1 MKAAIFGAGFYT
13 PEKILTNFDLEKIVE
28 TTNEWI
34 IQRTG
39 IKERR
44 IAADNETTSDIA
56 LKASLK
62 AIENS
67 GIKKE
72 EIDYVI
78 VATVTGDYIFPAT
91 ANVLIDKLGING
103 IPSVDISAACS
114 GFVYGLELADALI
127 KSNKYNKIL
136 LVGAE
141 IFSRIVNWQDRTTCI
156 LFGDGAGAVIIGKSN
171 EGNGILSTYNSS
183 DGAKA
188 RLLFIEGGG
197 SFKPFSEEVLK
208 EKLMNVKMNGKE
220 VYKAAIEKMYEAIK
234 ISAKRAQIE
243 IQKIDYFIFHQANK
257 RIIDSIAEKF
267 NIPDEKIIIN
277 LDKYGNTSAAT
288 IPIALAEAIESER
301 IKKGNIIALSAMGA
315 GFTWGGAI
323 VKL

>member
-1 MKAAIFGAGFYT
+1 MNSAILGTGFYT
-13 PEKILTNFDLEKIVE
+13 PEKILTNFDLEKMVQ
-28 TTNEWI
+28 TTDEWI
-34 IQRTG
+34 TQRTG
-39 IKERR
+39 IKQRR
-44 IAADNETTSDIA
+44 IAADNESTSDIA

-78 VATVTGDYIFPAT
+78 VATVTGDFLFPAT
-91 ANVLIDKLGING
+91 ANVLIDKLGINN

-127 KSNKYNKIL
+127 KSGKYNKIL

-141 IFSRIVNWQDRTTCI
+141 TFSRIVNWEDRTTCI
-156 LFGDGAGAVIIGKSN
+156 LFGDGAGAVIIGKSD
-171 EGNGILSTYNSS
+171 EDNGILSTFNSS
-183 DGAKA
+183 DGSKA

-197 SFKPFSEEVLK
+197 SYKPFSQEVLK
-208 EKLMNVKMNGKE
+208 EKSMYVKMNGRE
-220 VYKAAIEKMYEAIK
+220 VYKAAIETMYEAVK
-234 ISAKRAQIE
+234 VSAERAHVGIE
-243 IQKIDYFIFHQANK
+243 RIDYFIFHQANK
-257 RIIDSIAEKF
+257 RIIDSIAERF
-267 NIPDEKIIIN
+267 NIPQEKIIIN

-288 IPIALAEAIESER
+288 IPIALAEAVESGK